1 LTHLK
6 EKSKIICHRREFKQN
21 KFNPSTAWQLINKLL
36 VIIKP
41 TNNMSMFQPENNTQP
56 GDQHSIRNILNPRF
70 PRAVPNLTS
79 AISYHVAYCTPA
91 TPSPEFPV
99 FNPSRNDDMAT
110 QISSLKCNKSDI

>member
-1 LTHLK
+1 
-6 EKSKIICHRREFKQN
+6 
-21 KFNPSTAWQLINKLL
+21 
-36 VIIKP
+36 
-41 TNNMSMFQPENNTQP
+41 MFQPENNTQP

-110 QISSLKCNKSDI
+110 QISSLKCNKSDIIENVCDIAIFPSLVRHRQTNYLTAKKNHEKSSLTCELLHL